1 VILNIKGHPLQPPG
15 TGKTRTIIE
24 AVKLLKVRFPR
35 IDFIF
40 ASEVLFKAHFEV
52 HHPLLVCTYTNVAV
66 DNLVEGFAT
75 AGVKPLRVGFAAKIK
90 SSLHEYTLD
99 AKLEAHP
106 LKPKVDQL
114 VKEQENVEKKL
125 EALESRIVT
134 AENSGSGKLSSM
146 RTAVTMSERQVLA
159 VRAKLYA
166 LHQEMLN
173 DIISAADVVSDILS
187 ALFCLG
193 LTTPWQIC
201 TTCITSASAALNI
214 LDFPVVFLDEASMST
229 EPASLIPLMRGVSRL
244 SSFPYFCSDH

>member
-1 VILNIKGHPLQPPG
+1 MILNIKGHLLQPPG

-35 IDFIF
+35 TDLMFV
-40 ASEVLFKAHFEV
+40 SEVLSKAHFEV

-66 DNLVEGFAT
+66 DNLVEGFAA

-90 SSLHEYTLD
+90 SSLHEYTLE

-114 VKEQENVEKKL
+114 VKEQENVERKL
-125 EALESRIVT
+125 EGLESRIIT
-134 AENSGSGKLSSM
+134 AEKSGSEKLSSM
-146 RTAVTMSERQVLA
+146 RTAVTIAERQVLA

-187 ALFCLG
+187 ALLCLG
-193 LTTPWQIC
+193 LMTP
-201 TTCITSASAALNI
+201 
-214 LDFPVVFLDEASMST
+214 
-229 EPASLIPLMRGVSRL
+229 
-244 SSFPYFCSDH
+244 